1 MNNFGFLISKVWKG
15 DPPPHQSDNDIP
27 INPLR
32 TTSIFHFTKD
42 LDRLCSILQN
52 GLIPNYCS
60 ENLYRNDN
68 ISITLGIPMVSFCD
82 IPLSRTYIHT
92 REYGEYCI
100 GLATEYAE
108 AHNINPVL
116 YVSDDQIIRD
126 AFPSVF
132 NKKCKYAKSV
142 LPISMQGL
150 LKRIYG
156 QYDNKEINNYTEN
169 EWRYFVKSSRNLP
182 WFRTWERYLKWRGD
196 SEKPSPLNNPFLV
209 ENKLTFDCRY
219 INHIIVKE
227 EREIPFIIDI
237 IDNLG
242 TIGGTNTGLSVE
254 EKIYLINHITSFE
267 RIRRDY

>member
-1 MNNFGFLISKVWKG
+1 MNKIEFMASKAWNNE
-15 DPPPHQSDNDIP
+15 PPRHSADIEIL

-32 TTSIFHFTKD
+32 TTSIFHFTKEF
-42 LDRLCSILQN
+42 DRLCSILQN

-60 ENLYRNDN
+60 ENLYMDDRFN
-68 ISITLGIPMVSFCD
+68 ITLGIPMVSFCD
-82 IPLSRTYIHT
+82 IPLSRTYRHT

-108 AHNINPVL
+108 EHNINPVL
-116 YVSDDQIIRD
+116 YVSNDQIIRD

-132 NKKCKYAKSV
+132 NEKCKYAKSV

-169 EWRYFVKSSRNLP
+169 EWRYFAKSSRNLP
-182 WFRTWERYLKWRGD
+182 WFRTWKRYSDWRGD
-196 SEKPSPLNNPFLV
+196 SEKPSALNNPYLV
-209 ENKLTFDCRY
+209 ANKLTFDWRY

-227 EREIPFIIDI
+227 EKEVPYMINVIKKFG
-237 IDNLG
+237 N
-242 TIGGTNTGLSVE
+242 IGGTDTELSE
-254 EKIYLINHITSFE
+254 DEKIYLINHITSFE